1 MKIEVNIDKKYL
13 IILIGVFV
21 LVVGGIFVYAQANGG
36 VSHAWSE
43 LTGKPDISNCAG
55 NNQALKTINL
65 ETGAVTCEVDDAGG
79 GGSSSGGGGLSSVS
93 WDDITGKPIFYKI
106 DGKIY
111 TFTNS
116 FFRENRCVYKVEGYA
131 RGWAITIILQAR
143 FKNGVLESRIITK
156 SHCGNSDSGWK
167 AGGYSINYQIAK
179 FYKGSHCDSSYS
191 PRTGT
196 VGVDKYPFAI
206 NFTSDIRAGTGDKF
220 AAECYVNLDD

>member
-93 WDDITGKPIFYKI
+93 WDDITGKPATAELYELG
-106 DGKIY
+106 GKVFI
-111 TFTNS
+111 FTNS
-116 FFRENRCVYKVEGYA
+116 FSRSVSRSVTGSHEANYNFQV
-131 RGWAITIILQAR
+131 R
-143 FKNGVLESRIITK
+143 FYNGEFKSRIKTT
-156 SHCGNSDSGWK
+156 STCGNADSGWK
-167 AGGYSINYQIAK
+167 TGIGS
-179 FYKGSHCDSSYS
+179 YKYAY
-191 PRTGT
+191 RTGNWGCHKSVSHKQGT
-196 VGVDKYPFAI
+196 VSFESDENPMRFV
-206 NFTSDIRAGTGDKF
+206 FTSDP
-220 AAECYVNLDD
+220 LDGVSLPIYIE